1 MHNIDSYKEFTLDT
15 VFVLGEMMFSTIVYN
30 DVLEPIEITDGKKV
44 DFVDR
49 IPEGLID
56 FRRELDKHIE
66 RVKNAV
72 DKKLECIPK
81 NYPEYEDLN

>member
-1 MHNIDSYKEFTLDT
+1 MSGRIATEYKDFELDT
-15 VFVLGEMMFSTIVYN
+15 VFDLSEYIFSTIVFH
-30 DVLEPIEITDGKKV
+30 ESIEIVGDSGRV

-56 FRRELDKHIE
+56 FQRELDRHIE
-66 RVKNAV
+66 RVKNAI

>member
-1 MHNIDSYKEFTLDT
+1 MSDRIVTEYKDFELDT
-15 VFVLGEMMFSTIVYN
+15 VFDLSEHIFSTIVFHGSIE
-30 DVLEPIEITDGKKV
+30 VLCDSGRI

-66 RVKNAV
+66 RVKNAI